1 MQKLQR
7 YARDDGRSLFTL
19 TPMVL
24 QTDEIKGPGKR
35 GLTKFID
42 QINLW
47 RDRHNNGMSHTDL
60 AQTILDESGYTDMLQ
75 KDRSPQAQ
83 TRLDTLKELI
93 LAYVGITRAREV
105 CRISFVANRQSFGRW
120 QSVLPS
126 RFGDELPADHVEAEA
141 ETGYSSLPGS
151 EDGFTGTVEDLGERS
166 NYTSPG
172 WRRLKENAT
181 RYESTPVIDGKATLM
196 ASETGQSGF
205 KLGERVFHE
214 KFGYG
219 KVVDANGTKLTV
231 AFEKAGLKKVIST
244 FVTGA

>member
-1 MQKLQR
+1 M
-7 YARDDGRSLFTL
+7 
-19 TPMVL
+19 
-24 QTDEIKGPGKR
+24 
-35 GLTKFID
+35 
-42 QINLW
+42 
-47 RDRHNNGMSHTDL
+47 
-60 AQTILDESGYTDMLQ
+60 
-75 KDRSPQAQ
+75 
-83 TRLDTLKELI
+83 
-93 LAYVGITRAREV
+93 
-105 CRISFVANRQSFGRW
+105 
-120 QSVLPS
+120 PS
-126 RFGDELPADHVEAEA
+126 RFVDELPADHVEAEA

-214 KFGYG
+214 KIGYG

-231 AFEKAGLKKVIST
+231 AYE
-244 FVTGA
+244 